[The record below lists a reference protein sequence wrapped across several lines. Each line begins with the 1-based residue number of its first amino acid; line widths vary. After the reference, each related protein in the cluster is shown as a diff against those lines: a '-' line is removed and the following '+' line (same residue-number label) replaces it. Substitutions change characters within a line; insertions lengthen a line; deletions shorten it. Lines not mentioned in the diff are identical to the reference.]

1 MFAKSWTDDI
11 REITPSYS
19 RVWWREGEY
28 RFPFSYRLYDFNNN
42 GVPDVLIWYDF
53 DEEGMWGIH
62 ILYVYENGYFVRVGG
77 FSYWGELF
85 TDGQGNF
92 YSLEGSH
99 QEGFVRIIHFAFTH
113 DGAIWEIL
121 ANIGCRTIEL
131 SEDEHA
137 ALVELGE
144 PIWYEVSFSPPS
156 FKGVPLTVVKP
167 FELPGLFEAAA
178 QNSIVH
184 QEVPVVY
191 TEVIESPN
199 QYPVSKEELLKE
211 VIPEVTMAEDVTLP
225 NRNFF
230 IIWLVIPLAV
240 IVFTVICFIRKRFIG
255 GHHGK

>member
-1 MFAKSWTDDI
+1 
-11 REITPSYS
+11 
-19 RVWWREGEY
+19 
-28 RFPFSYRLYDFNNN
+28 
-42 GVPDVLIWYDF
+42 
-53 DEEGMWGIH
+53 
-62 ILYVYENGYFVRVGG
+62 
-77 FSYWGELF
+77 
-85 TDGQGNF
+85 
-92 YSLEGSH
+92 
-99 QEGFVRIIHFAFTH
+99 
-113 DGAIWEIL
+113 
-121 ANIGCRTIEL
+121 
-131 SEDEHA
+131 
-137 ALVELGE
+137 
-144 PIWYEVSFSPPS
+144 
-156 FKGVPLTVVKP
+156 GVPLTVVKP